1 MQREKQK
8 GARRE
13 REASIGGITEDLEA
27 RSGSLLFT
35 HTKGKLLMDFEH
47 DDHMF

>member
-1 MQREKQK
+1 MQR

-13 REASIGGITEDLEA
+13 REASIGGITEDLEM

-35 HTKGKLLMDFEH
+35 RTERKITDGF
-47 DDHMF
+47 

>member
-27 RSGSLLFT
+27 RSGTLLFT
-35 HTKGKLLMDFEH
+35 HTKRKITDGF
-47 DDHMF
+47 